1 MDKEYNII
9 INEKIS
15 RLIFNKLKDIRK
27 RSLKTQ
33 KLMIA
38 ESLTGGMISDCLTG
52 VAGIS
57 EFYKGSLVAYCNTI
71 KTALLDVS
79 EDTLEKHGAVSAET
93 ASRMALALGELYG
106 ADLGV
111 STTGIA
117 GPGGGSAQKPV
128 GLVYFGFYIN
138 GGLSVERRIF
148 NGGRE
153 SIRRQATRFALSQLL
168 RLIREL

>member
-1 MDKEYNII
+1 MDKEYNIT

-71 KTALLDVS
+71 KTAVLKVS

-93 ASRMALALGELYG
+93 AFRMALSLGELYG

-128 GLVYFGFYIN
+128 GLVYFGFFIN
-138 GGLSVERRIF
+138 GAMSVERRIF
-148 NGGRE
+148 TGGRDC
-153 SIRRQATRFALSQLL
+153 IRRQATRFALSQLF

>member
-1 MDKEYNII
+1 MDKEYNVT
-9 INEKIS
+9 INKKIS
-15 RLIFNKLKDIRK
+15 RMIFNKLKYIRT
-27 RSLKTQ
+27 RSLKTP

-38 ESLTGGMISDCLTG
+38 ESLTGGMVSDCLTG

-71 KTALLDVS
+71 KTVVLKVS
-79 EDTLEKHGAVSAET
+79 EETLEKHGAVSAET
-93 ASRMALALGELYG
+93 ASRMALSLGELYG

-117 GPGGGSAQKPV
+117 GPGGGSVQKPV

-138 GGLSVERRIF
+138 GRLSVERRIF
-148 NGGRE
+148 RGGRDG
-153 SIRRQATRFALSQLL
+153 IRRQATRFALAQLL
-168 RLIREL
+168 RLIRDL